1 MADKWVTT
9 WFPFNWFQTAFWC
22 PVVWLSSLH
31 WYLVNK
37 HNLQGLVVTQLV
49 EQQLLFSQKDVCIWE
64 GRCRLSSVDL
74 RFNLYFA
81 LPADKTTLCKSN
93 TVNDALQ
100 KPKVAERETECTGKS
115 SVLRACFWLLGNE
128 YLHLRGLFLVWHHYW
143 NWAFE
148 WYTAAWG
155 FFGLFVRFPLLFFLA
170 NSGPGSSLGSLSF
183 SSSPGV
189 RG

>member
-1 MADKWVTT
+1 
-9 WFPFNWFQTAFWC
+9 
-22 PVVWLSSLH
+22 
-31 WYLVNK
+31 VNK

-128 YLHLRGLFLVWHHYW
+128 YLPLRGLFLV
-143 NWAFE
+143 
-148 WYTAAWG
+148 
-155 FFGLFVRFPLLFFLA
+155 
-170 NSGPGSSLGSLSF
+170 
-183 SSSPGV
+183 
-189 RG
+189 